1 MNRTEIKTCIEKEL
15 EEMLWTDGS
24 TNIYYYYH
32 PIPSIKRPNFPFNY
46 TSIACAIRKAYDLSG
61 KAFFVVFWNDF
72 GIVKSR
78 DLDSLKRDVEQ
89 LVRIRRLQGV

>member
-24 TNIYYYYH
+24 ADIYYYYH
-32 PIPSIKRPNFPFNY
+32 PMNRS
-46 TSIACAIRKAYDLSG
+46 SIACAIRKAYDLSG

-72 GIVKSR
+72 GVVKSR